1 MIVFSILE
9 DTMKRPKT
17 SKIVVYPI
25 VEDTI
30 HGLLWVHNRFLCA
43 PSCPIAYTLFWA
55 RAHAT
60 TWTTNVTLWFLNL
73 LFLLYWT
80 SCTIMD
86 ALLAISRTRCE
97 WSWIHAGTRIDGRKV
112 LDCT

>member
-43 PSCPIAYTLFWA
+43 PSCPIAYTLMSRSANMVRINEYYAKRISTDWNENIG
-55 RAHAT
+55 
-60 TWTTNVTLWFLNL
+60 NVKALYPDLETYKIALKTC
-73 LFLLYWT
+73 LLYT
-80 SCTIMD
+80 SD
-86 ALLAISRTRCE
+86 AADE
-97 WSWIHAGTRIDGRKV
+97 
-112 LDCT
+112 

>member
-43 PSCPIAYTLFWA
+43 PSCPIAYTLL
-55 RAHAT
+55 T
-60 TWTTNVTLWFLNL
+60 T
-73 LFLLYWT
+73 
-80 SCTIMD
+80 IE
-86 ALLAISRTRCE
+86 I
-97 WSWIHAGTRIDGRKV
+97 RIFMN
-112 LDCT
+112 